1 MIVEAR
7 RNRPASVESNGFVS
21 PVLGNFGLFAALIS
35 VGAEVELFRFTL
47 KVEPFLVNFSFF
59 INILNRLCFI
69 GECPFCIS
77 WGCF

>member
-47 KVEPFLVNFSFF
+47 KVEPFFSKFF
-59 INILNRLCFI
+59 FFHKHTQSFVFYRRMSLLH
-69 GECPFCIS
+69 
-77 WGCF
+77 